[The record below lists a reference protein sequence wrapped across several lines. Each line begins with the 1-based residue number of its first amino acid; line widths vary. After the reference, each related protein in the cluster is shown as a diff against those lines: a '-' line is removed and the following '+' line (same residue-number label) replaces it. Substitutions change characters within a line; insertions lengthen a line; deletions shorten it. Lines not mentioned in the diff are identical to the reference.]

1 MQHQLLLVFLGGGLG
16 SCLRY
21 LLSRYAITIFQ
32 YGYLGTLIAN
42 GLGCLLIGFIFGMTA
57 RGNYLSQNHTLLLAT
72 GFCGGFTTF
81 SAFALENHLLL
92 KEGQLL
98 QFSIYSVG
106 SILIGLLAV
115 GLGFWISR
123 LL

>member
-21 LLSRYAITIFQ
+21 LLSRYASTILQ

-42 GLGCLLIGFIFGMTA
+42 GLGCLLIGFLFGMTI
-57 RGNYLSQNHTLLLAT
+57 RGNYISQNHTLLLAT

-81 SAFALENHLLL
+81 SAFALENYLLL
-92 KEGQLL
+92 KEGHLL
-98 QFSIYSVG
+98 QFSIYTLG
-106 SILIGLLAV
+106 SILLGLLAV
-115 GLGFWISR
+115 ALGFWVSK
-123 LL
+123 LV